1 MSVSTTDLTIRK
13 SVVVAAPLERA
24 FEVFTERIT
33 AWWPLAT
40 HSIGAD
46 KAESVDFEGRVGG
59 RLVEQIAG
67 GEEASW
73 ATITAWEPPTRIAMR
88 WHVNP
93 ENPETEIEVRF
104 QPEGDGTRVDLEHR
118 GWDAFGDQA
127 QDMSGGY
134 TVGWGMILERYADTA
149 GE

>member
-1 MSVSTTDLTIRK
+1 
-13 SVVVAAPLERA
+13 
-24 FEVFTERIT
+24 
-33 AWWPLAT
+33 
-40 HSIGAD
+40 
-46 KAESVDFEGRVGG
+46 
-59 RLVEQIAG
+59 
-67 GEEASW
+67 
-73 ATITAWEPPTRIAMR
+73 
-88 WHVNP
+88 VNP